1 MDIRIF
7 VQEPDGAR
15 TEWLAPTDM
24 NLSLMEFLKGND
36 YPIEAICGGLAL
48 CATCHIEVLE
58 GDVGEQTDNEVA
70 MLDTLFNTVPNSR
83 LACQVRLNPEIDNWL
98 IRLKGEND

>member
-1 MDIRIF
+1 MDVRIF
-7 VQEPDGAR
+7 VQEPDGTQA
-15 TEWLAPTDM
+15 EWLAPTDM
-24 NLSLMEFLKGND
+24 NLNLMEFLKGND
-36 YPIEAICGGLAL
+36 YPIEAICGGMAL

-58 GDVGEQTDNEVA
+58 GKVGALTDNEAA

-83 LACQVRLNPEIDNWL
+83 LACQVRLKPEINNWL